1 MKPATRILLPAVAV
15 TVVAVVITLSAGSD
29 AHSQPSAKP
38 GSDFSPDVSIAEVM
52 ESIVMPAA
60 QAVWDAVA
68 VNVTAD
74 GIIEDIPETDEEWEM
89 VRWSAVNLAEA
100 TNLLVIPGRA
110 VAPPGEVSE
119 FPEQELG
126 PEQIKVLL
134 DKNWPAWIG
143 HTKALHAI
151 AMQTIKVVDAHDV
164 DGLTE
169 IGGAIDEACENC
181 HLQFW
186 YPEQ

>member
-1 MKPATRILLPAVAV
+1 MNRSNRFPLPVSVAV
-15 TVVAVVITLSAGSD
+15 LGIAALVPAFGPAS
-29 AHSQPSAKP
+29 SQEPPKLEAS
-38 GSDFSPDVSIAEVM
+38 SFHPDVSIAEVM
-52 ESIVMPAA
+52 ESVVMPSA

-74 GIIEDIPETDEEWEM
+74 GIIEDIPETDEDWEM
-89 VRWSAVNLAEA
+89 VRWSAVSLAEA

-110 VAPPGEVSE
+110 VAPPGTVSE
-119 FPEQELG
+119 YPEEELG
-126 PEQIKVLL
+126 PEQVQELL
-134 DKNWPAWIG
+134 DQSWPAWVG
-143 HTKALHAI
+143 HTLALHEI
-151 AMQTIKVVDAHDV
+151 AMQTIDIIDAHDV

>member
-1 MKPATRILLPAVAV
+1 MKRSVRYLLPASALVAGAIML
-15 TVVAVVITLSAGSD
+15 TVATTAGSQ
-29 AHSQPSAKP
+29 QPGKLEA
-38 GSDFSPDVSIAEVM
+38 GNFSTDLSIAEVM
-52 ESIVMPAA
+52 ESIVMPSA

-74 GIIEDIPETDEEWEM
+74 GIIEDIPETDEEWET

-100 TNLLVIPGRA
+100 TNLLVIPGRP
-110 VAPPGEVSE
+110 VAPPGTVSE
-119 FPEQELG
+119 FPEEELG
-126 PEQIKVLL
+126 PEQVQALL
-134 DKNWPAWIG
+134 DKQWPAWVG
-143 HTKALHAI
+143 HTRALHEI
-151 AMQTIKVVDAHDV
+151 ALQTIKVIDAHDV